1 MTTAHVRVGVQAIV
15 RSGGRVLL
23 GLRVN
28 TFGAGSWGLP
38 GGHLEIGETLTG
50 AACRELEEETGV
62 RARAARVVCVT
73 DPDPAANH
81 HMQVGVEVPDYT
93 GEIRVREPDRCERW
107 EFWPLD
113 ALPTPLFVGS
123 VEVLH
128 KVREGALLPS

>member
-1 MTTAHVRVGVQAIV
+1 MASHVRVGVQAIV
-15 RSGGRVLL
+15 CCDGCVLL
-23 GLRVN
+23 GLRTN

-62 RARAARVVCVT
+62 RARGARVVCVT

-81 HMQVGVEVPDYT
+81 HMQIGVEILDYA
-93 GEIRVREPDRCERW
+93 GEVRVREPDRCERW
-107 EFWPLD
+107 EFWPMD

-123 VEVLH
+123 VEVLR
-128 KVREGALLPS
+128 KVRGGVVLPS